1 MKFPFVIEPPV
12 DETYTTI
19 HFHPDK
25 NQVFIGTSRGCIE
38 MWDIDK
44 QEKVCELRYLIIDD
58 YGDQIPVD
66 DPVVSIAAN
75 LDNTLIYG
83 LMGNAAYCI
92 DVEMRVIIQQI
103 PISELVI
110 SGALSME
117 SGNIGV
123 MTEVGY
129 LSEWSP
135 KFYER
140 IASYEFLFSM
150 DEAYI
155 TYGIDDSLII
165 VMKDQLVIFGKEDDK
180 KFLATVLHDELNLDL
195 SSYLER
201 VIYDRNNEYQALIE
215 DGNVIIQDIKISLLP
230 QDHPFQLG
238 KLHADLILKEKIANI
253 ELGKDYIEDFRLE
266 RRGKDRYVAESDAI
280 KSGAPV
286 KSSSRGKHARDD
298 AKTLLY
304 AFDDFEGDDIHKKSM
319 AQVVISE
326 ISKRH
331 DVSTK
336 YLTYAWGMHSSNK
349 YVDLI
354 EFGRSYEFT
363 TYYRVNRVR
372 LYLILTS
379 LISILLPILSHQ
391 WIHINSFYVQIIFW
405 ITSIL
410 LILYWRKLNR
420 DPHLPWIEEYK
431 LFRLLNLLII
441 FYIFV
446 RMLRI
451 YTIFGEYLQFIK
463 P

>member
-19 HFHPDK
+19 HFHPER
-25 NQVFIGTSRGCIE
+25 NHVFIGTSRGCIE
-38 MWDIDK
+38 MWDIDQ

-66 DPVVSIAAN
+66 DPVVSISAN
-75 LDNTLIYG
+75 LDNTLLYG

-103 PISELVI
+103 PISELVLC
-110 SGALSME
+110 GAVSVV
-117 SGNIGV
+117 SGNVGV
-123 MTEVGY
+123 ITEVGY

-140 IASYEFLFSM
+140 IASYEFLFSL
-150 DEAYI
+150 DHAYI

-195 SSYLER
+195 SSYLEM
-201 VIYDRNNEYQALIE
+201 VVYDRNREYQAIIE
-215 DGNVIIQDIKISLLP
+215 GGKVIIKNLEKNLLP
-230 QDHPFQLG
+230 QNHPFQLG
-238 KLHADLILKEKIANI
+238 KSHADLILKEKIQNI
-253 ELGKDYIEDFRLE
+253 ELGKEYIEDFRLQ

-280 KSGAPV
+280 KSGTPL
-286 KSSSRGKHARDD
+286 KSYPLGKQTRDD

-319 AQVVISE
+319 AQVVIGE

-331 DVSTK
+331 EVSTK
-336 YLTYAWGMHSSNK
+336 YLTYAWELHGSNN
-349 YVDLI
+349 YADLI

-363 TYYRVNRVR
+363 TYYRKNRMR
-372 LYLILTS
+372 QYLISTT
-379 LISILLPILSHQ
+379 LISIILIILSHQ
-391 WIHINSFYVQIIFW
+391 WIHINSFYLQLLLWIFG
-405 ITSIL
+405 IV

-420 DPHLPWIEEYK
+420 DPVLSWVEGYI
-431 LFRLLNLLII
+431 LFRMLNLLTYL
-441 FYIFV
+441 YIFA
-446 RMLRI
+446 RMIRI
-451 YTIFGEYLQFIK
+451 YTIFGEYLSFIH